1 MVPEDRVV
9 TPTVLPTAAVA
20 ELSAPAELSKTP
32 MTEPLRSASTLEP
45 GTFVASDSR
54 QDEMPEPK
62 DEQTDAR
69 QKFRPIG
76 LTAPTRR
83 PPWTAARGSLF
94 DKHSEPKSETEPT
107 AVSVPAGTKQL
118 NLTRSQ
124 RVVFQAIANWQ
135 ATEGVSPTLAELQ
148 KATSLNRFETLNEV
162 DALVRKGLIEFDRSA
177 ARGIRIIPE
186 DERVP
191 LPESFNFAVI
201 APPQKTSVPA
211 APPAMSRSSIEAVVL
226 PISEV
231 PPTIASATLPAK
243 NVQPNITVPDWL
255 ESLLASELLNRQY
268 ASAGRRVPPREQ
280 LRDLLSLIANQGFA
294 IHRET
299 VCHTLGLPTIRY
311 AGFLSMV
318 MRLIN
323 IDNVPI
329 LTRDDAGD
337 MIRLNADLLC
347 HQFGISR

>member
-1 MVPEDRVV
+1 VTDQLPARTTEPIVPSV
-9 TPTVLPTAAVA
+9 TTSESEWSPVETPIAEAVLPQPVVLTTSIAAENVRDLA
-20 ELSAPAELSKTP
+20 ADGQGFPNTSRSIGTNGPTP
-32 MTEPLRSASTLEP
+32 
-45 GTFVASDSR
+45 
-54 QDEMPEPK
+54 
-62 DEQTDAR
+62 
-69 QKFRPIG
+69 G
-76 LTAPTRR
+76 LKPV
-83 PPWTAARGSLF
+83 PRGRSLF
-94 DKHSEPKSETEPT
+94 DDASKPAPQSRPT
-107 AVSVPAGTKQL
+107 GAVPVPSAISQTD
-118 NLTRSQ
+118 LTRSQ
-124 RVVFQAIANWQ
+124 RVVFQAIASWQ
-135 ATEGVSPTLAELQ
+135 AAEGVSPTLAELQ